1 MSNSFFKNTA
11 YSFLD
16 LVTLKRGVTRT
27 INNMKIR
34 FPAKWSR
41 YYPPDYEH
49 ENYLFLQETV
59 KPGWHL
65 IDIGAHFG
73 LFSTCASQLTG
84 PTGKIIC
91 FEPTPAT
98 FSILKKTLALNHCNN
113 VTPIQAAV
121 SDKEGTATFY
131 MGEKDGCNSN
141 SLINNSLGG
150 GEKSGYEIK
159 TVTIDGI
166 VSEYAMRPDLIKV
179 DAEGAELEVLKGAIK
194 TLEKYKP
201 IVIIGLHPFSF
212 TDKPAALGTIWDL
225 VISIGYKIRYNRVLI
240 TRSDFCSRTGL
251 FEIHCETE

>member
-1 MSNSFFKNTA
+1 MNNSFVKNTA
-11 YSFLD
+11 YALLD
-16 LVTLKRGVTRT
+16 LVTLKKGVVRT
-27 INNMKIR
+27 INGMKIR
-34 FPAKWSR
+34 FPARWSR
-41 YYPPDYEH
+41 YYPADYEN
-49 ENYLFLQETV
+49 ENYLFLQKTV

-84 PTGKIIC
+84 PKGKIIC
-91 FEPTPAT
+91 FEPTPVT
-98 FSILKKTLALNHCNN
+98 FSILKKTLALNHCDN

-131 MGEKDGCNSN
+131 MGEMDGCNSN
-141 SLINNSLGG
+141 SLIDNNMGG
-150 GEKSGYEIK
+150 GGKSGYEIK

-166 VSEYAMRPDLIKV
+166 VSENAMSPDLIKV

-212 TDKPAALGTIWDL
+212 TDKPATLGAIWDL
-225 VISIGYKIRYNRVLI
+225 VISIGYKIRFNRMLI